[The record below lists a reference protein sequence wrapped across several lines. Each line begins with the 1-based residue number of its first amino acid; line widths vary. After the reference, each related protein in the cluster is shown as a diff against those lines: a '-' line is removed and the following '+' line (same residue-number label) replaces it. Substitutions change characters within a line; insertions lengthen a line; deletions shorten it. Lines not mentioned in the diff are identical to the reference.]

1 MYFLFGRAAGWHR
14 EPQMRYS
21 LPNGRVHPTPSATG
35 KHALAATSR
44 PLFCSGHLGFATR
57 HKSCNSYCSTRAR
70 NPHSYQFLSKTL
82 IHINLIYRKYYEH
95 HGTMGNIGSLP
106 SRWPSTASGVDTG
119 CSDIKDVE
127 RSSEH
132 ASRPSPSIPS
142 AIERHSS
149 AASTTS
155 IGSSPLKSSDGTT
168 GLSTTSTPE
177 FI

>member
-1 MYFLFGRAAGWHR
+1 M
-14 EPQMRYS
+14 
-21 LPNGRVHPTPSATG
+21 HPTPSATG

-119 CSDIKDVE
+119 CSDIKGASTFVLPLLIISNNLLHGDVE

-149 AASTTS
+149 AAFTTS